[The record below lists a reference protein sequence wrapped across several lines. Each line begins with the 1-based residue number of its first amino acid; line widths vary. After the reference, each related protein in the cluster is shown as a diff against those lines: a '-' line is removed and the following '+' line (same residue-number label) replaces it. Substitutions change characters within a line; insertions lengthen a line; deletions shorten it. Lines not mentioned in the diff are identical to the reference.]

1 VSKKK
6 RKTTKKASVRRPGP
20 AAAPDRYALY
30 ELCAQNPSRDA
41 RMLRAI
47 HDGEPRVLG
56 EDFCGT
62 AAISRAWVALFPH
75 ARAVGVDH
83 DPEPLARAR
92 AANTGATRRV
102 TLRRADVMDAADPAD
117 LIAVLNFSIGELHTR
132 AALVRY
138 LAHARARLRDDG
150 VFIAD
155 TYDGSD
161 AYLTGRIAQTVKLPP
176 GRWGPGARV
185 RYEWEQRHADIAT
198 GRVVNAMHFTVTTRG
213 SRQRFE
219 DAFVYDW
226 RLWSVRELR
235 DAMTDAGF
243 AATEVYARTADAT
256 DADGNLYVRPVED
269 PLELGE
275 SFSAY
280 VVGRK

>member
-1 VSKKK
+1 MSKKK
-6 RKTTKKASVRRPGP
+6 QKTTEKASPRRV
-20 AAAPDRYALY
+20 AATDRHALY

-47 HDGEPRVLG
+47 HAGAPRVLG

-62 AAISRAWVALFPH
+62 AALSRAWVALIPN

-83 DPEPLARAR
+83 DREPLARAR
-92 AANTGATRRV
+92 AQGTGVARRV
-102 TLRRADVMDAADPAD
+102 KLRRADVMDARDPAD

-132 AALVRY
+132 PDLVRY
-138 LAHARARLRDDG
+138 LAHARARLNRDG

-161 AYLTGRIAQTVKLPP
+161 AFLTGRIAQTVKLPP
-176 GRWGPGARV
+176 TPWGPGARV
-185 RYEWEQRHADIAT
+185 RYEWEQRHADIVT
-198 GRVVNAMHFTVTTRG
+198 GRVVNAMHFTVHARG
-213 SRQRFE
+213 GRQRIE

-243 AATEVYARTADAT
+243 AVTEVYARTADAT

-269 PLELGE
+269 PLELGD

-280 VVGRK
+280 VVGRV